1 MSERIASDL
10 RNQTYAHLQRMSLE
24 FFGGKRTG
32 DLISRVST
40 DSDRIHYFLSVHLL
54 DFANDVLMIL
64 MTAVILLSIDLRL
77 ALATLVP
84 LPLIAYLVHQVRSR
98 LRGGFQLGSRAWADM
113 TSVLADAIPGIRV
126 VKAFA
131 QERREI
137 DRFRRAN
144 DRVLHA
150 NDRVNRLWSFFGP
163 VISLLDR
170 RRFARS
176 SGSWASGRSI
186 ATT

>member
-1 MSERIASDL
+1 M
-10 RNQTYAHLQRMSLE
+10 H
-24 FFGGKRTG
+24 
-32 DLISRVST
+32 
-40 DSDRIHYFLSVHLL
+40 FLSVHLL
-54 DFANDVLMIL
+54 DFVTDVLMIL
-64 MTAVILLSIDLRL
+64 MIAAILLCIDLHL

-84 LPLIAYLVHQVRSR
+84 LPLIAYLVHKVRSR
-98 LRGGFQLGSRAWADM
+98 LRGGFQVGNRAWAEM

-131 QERREI
+131 QERREV

-163 VISLLDR
+163 DDHAVDR
-170 RRFARS
+170 RRFARRLDR
-176 SGSWASGRSI
+176 GRLASLC
-186 ATT
+186 TTT